1 MANLNRVLLIGN
13 LTRDP
18 DVKYT
23 PKGTAV
29 AKLGLAVNR
38 SYTNDAGE
46 KIEEATFVDVE
57 LWGRTAEIA
66 GEYLRKGRQC
76 FIEGRLRLDQWEDKT
91 NGQKRS
97 RMVVVGE
104 TLQLLG
110 GREGGGGGGAGGGG
124 DYEGGG
130 GGSGG
135 GYSAPAPSGGLRR
148 PAPSRPAA
156 PPKPAPDPDLDAES
170 DDIPF

>member
-18 DVKYT
+18 DVQHT

-29 AKLGLAVNR
+29 AKIGLAINR

-46 KIEEATFVDVE
+46 KMEEVTFADVE

-66 GEYLRKGRQC
+66 GQYLKKGSQC
-76 FIEGRLRLDQWEDKT
+76 FIEGRLRLDQWDDKT
-91 NGQKRS
+91 TGQKRS

-110 GREGGGGGGAGGGG
+110 GRDNAR
-124 DYEGGG
+124 DNQTPQPPPPRQ
-130 GGSGG
+130 
-135 GYSAPAPSGGLRR
+135 PAQQRPSQPRQ
-148 PAPSRPAA
+148 A
-156 PPKPAPDPDLDAES
+156 PPQKPAPDPDLDAES